1 MAMHE
6 NGNGQVTAPAADKNA
21 LTALLD
27 QYKNGL
33 ANLRLQREELETRL
47 ESTTVQMHQQEGAIA
62 AMQQLIDSLEAES
75 KQALPELG

>member
-1 MAMHE
+1 MTMHE
-6 NGNGQVTAPAADKNA
+6 NGNGQVIAPTVDKNI
-21 LTALLD
+21 LTAMLN

-47 ESTTVQMHQQEGAIA
+47 ETVTVQMHQQEGAIA
-62 AMQQLIDSLEAES
+62 ATQQLLESFEAES